1 MGIRRQEGFT
11 IIETTLFLAASA
23 LLIVMMIAGTGASLN
38 LQRYRDAT
46 ESFKSLF
53 QQQYADLSHV
63 QNGRDNN
70 WTCNS
75 SATITENGSNDAI
88 RGQSRC
94 LLIGKYLRIEG
105 GDIGVYSVIAAKKS
119 TAGQY
124 NDDIESL
131 SKNYNLNVAEAVEN
145 RTMEWGTQIA
155 WATDGPLD
163 VKEPR
168 VPRSLGVLF
177 VRSPDSGLVYT
188 FTSDTV
194 PPKGSINQATF
205 TSILQSG
212 AVIPGQK
219 ERMVCIESSG
229 LFVNGDMALYIAPYA
244 SAATSIETRTNDN
257 NELLQGEDS
266 TKC

>member
-23 LLIVMMIAGTGASLN
+23 LLIVMMVAGTGATLN
-38 LQRYRDAT
+38 VQRYRDAT
-46 ESFKSLF
+46 ESFKSLV

-63 QNGRDNN
+63 QNGRANN

-75 SATITENGSNDAI
+75 SAAITENGSNDTL
-88 RGQSRC
+88 RGQSGC
-94 LLIGKYLRIEG
+94 FLIGKYLRIEG
-105 GDIGVYSVIAAKKS
+105 GDIGVYSVVAAQKAS
-119 TAGQY
+119 GVY
-124 NDDIESL
+124 NDVESL
-131 SKNYNLNVAEAVEN
+131 SKNYNLNVAEAIEN

-155 WATDGPLD
+155 WAVGGPLD
-163 VKEPR
+163 TK
-168 VPRSLGVLF
+168 VPRTPRALGVLF

-194 PPKGSINQATF
+194 PPKNGVTQAALTGM
-205 TSILQSG
+205 LQAG
-212 AVIPGQK
+212 EVVPGQK

-244 SAATSIETRTNDN
+244 SAATSIETRTNDY
-257 NELLQGEDS
+257 NEGVQGEDP
-266 TKC
+266 TQC